1 MKSLTQVF
9 AVVLIGLSSFLNPV
23 EAKPKNG
30 KCHACVAV
38 YGSVLEC
45 QEYTCPKEGAN
56 GGCSGVVCKYGS
68 ASDSI
73 REGRTVPAK
82 APVKK

>member
-1 MKSLTQVF
+1 MKSFAQIF
-9 AVVLIGLSSFLNPV
+9 AVVLIGFSSLLNPA

-73 REGRTVPAK
+73 RGGGAVPAK
-82 APVKK
+82 APAKK